1 MVTSTYGRP
10 PTGVRLE
17 CKTTNKPSR
26 AVRLSE
32 LHKIASEARG
42 DEIPV
47 LALELTAESGRR
59 EEFYIIP
66 KAWAQ
71 RLIEEYRDR
80 HPDD

>member
-1 MVTSTYGRP
+1 MTSDYGRP

-26 AVRLSE
+26 SVSLSE
-32 LHKIASEARG
+32 LRKIASEAKG
-42 DEIPV
+42 DEIPI
-47 LALELTAESGRR
+47 LSLELTSESGRR

-71 RLIEEYRDR
+71 RLIKEYRDR
-80 HPDD
+80 DPDD